1 MTSEQKNVLTWAAI
15 LGATGIVIYKFKDS
29 LFGGGFNPT
38 DLSVISSVWNDGT
51 TPSKKYTY
59 TFHAD
64 VAQNIAESIY
74 NEFGAFTTNFV
85 NVFSDFNQC
94 KTQGDVLN
102 VALAFKN
109 ISDANLWASLSNG
122 FGLYPLS
129 GLSNSQLKELN
140 DYVNSLPL

>member
-59 TFHAD
+59 TFHAS
-64 VAQNIAESIY
+64 VA
-74 NEFGAFTTNFV
+74 
-85 NVFSDFNQC
+85 
-94 KTQGDVLN
+94 
-102 VALAFKN
+102 
-109 ISDANLWASLSNG
+109 SNG
-122 FGLYPLS
+122 GKRASVLRGCVSFPWFHCTFSLESLVGCSGQQFGCA
-129 GLSNSQLKELN
+129 Q
-140 DYVNSLPL
+140 